1 MKCSSGF
8 FFYFHWFISLDSRTA
23 QFLRN
28 SFISKFES
36 LFLQREISKLEFGV
50 AQINSTLQIVNE
62 TRESDANYL
71 KSATASLATLQEKVE
86 ANNILTQALV
96 RIAFGP
102 VIVFCKDLTKTC
114 GRFWRWQGSR
124 SLSAEEH
131 AQFRG

>member
-1 MKCSSGF
+1 MKSSSGAF
-8 FFYFHWFISLDSRTA
+8 STSTGLSVSILA

-96 RIAFGP
+96 RIAFRP
-102 VIVFCKDLTKTC
+102 VIVFL
-114 GRFWRWQGSR
+114 
-124 SLSAEEH
+124 
-131 AQFRG
+131 